1 MCGRPSGLES
11 ATIGTVVP
19 YGDNVYV
26 RSVKGR
32 DGAWFRGAHVAHRG
46 RIVNSILTPRA
57 RSTTIKR
64 LGRTAGTFL
73 DKQRRAGHRSRHR
86 RQ

>member
-19 YGDNVYV
+19 YGDNLYV

-32 DGAWFRGAHVAHRG
+32 DGAWFRGAHVAHKRAHCQQHPDSRG
-46 RIVNSILTPRA
+46 AVHDHQT
-57 RSTTIKR
+57 
-64 LGRTAGTFL
+64 LGA
-73 DKQRRAGHRSRHR
+73 DRRYFSR
-86 RQ
+86 